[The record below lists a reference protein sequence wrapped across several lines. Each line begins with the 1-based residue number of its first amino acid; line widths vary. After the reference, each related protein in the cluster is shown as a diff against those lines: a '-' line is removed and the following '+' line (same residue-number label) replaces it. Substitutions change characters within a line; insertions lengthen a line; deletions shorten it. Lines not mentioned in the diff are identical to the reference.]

1 MINNIWKTEIIEIN
15 GVLRGPPKRPRQ
27 MLAEQ
32 EYDGHLSIHD
42 NQQAQNLGFLG
53 APIEGPTHF
62 SQFDPI
68 LHSIWGDR
76 WFEVG
81 CISAHF
87 KNVVIEGESVIA
99 FVQRPTKQ
107 DKITRVWALK
117 DSGEFVLEGTASLG
131 PTHPATELEKL
142 LNSRPTAKK
151 LVILENVKIGDRSS
165 QYDRVKMGFRSHLG
179 KNYPFTLAQ
188 KLKNIT
194 ELCDWYC
201 ETISVKTPWGA
212 PIIPFEMVN
221 PLVRYTPDGLP
232 SAKGPSIGLFADLE
246 VKMINGPLLVNQEYL
261 LDREVVGLGE
271 SKRTESMWIK
281 THIRSIKTEE
291 VIATTLLNTATL
303 KDSYELYKSEAKRLE
318 KC

>member
-1 MINNIWKTEIIEIN
+1 MSNIWKTEIIEIS
-15 GVLRGPPKRPRQ
+15 GVLQGPAKMPFQ
-27 MLAEQ
+27 MLAKQ

-42 NQQAQNLGFLG
+42 DQQAQNLGFQG

-68 LHSIWGDR
+68 LHSIWGNR

-87 KNVVIEGESVIA
+87 KNVVLEGESVIA
-99 FVQRPTKQ
+99 FVRRPIPQ
-107 DKITRVWALK
+107 ENITRIWALK
-117 DSGEFVLEGTASLG
+117 NSGELVLEGTASLG
-131 PTHPATELEKL
+131 PTHPKTELEKL
-142 LNSRPTAKK
+142 LDSRSTPEK
-151 LVILENVKIGDRSS
+151 LIILENVTIGDRSS
-165 QYDRVKMGFRSHLG
+165 KSDRVKMGFRSHLG

-188 KLKNIT
+188 KLKKIT

-201 ETISVKTPWGA
+201 EATSEKTPWGA

-221 PLVRYTPDGLP
+221 PFVRHTPDGLP

-246 VKMINGPLLVNQEYL
+246 VKMINGPLLVDQEYL

-271 SKRTESMWIK
+271 SRRTESMWIK
-281 THIRSIKTEE
+281 TNIRSIKTEE

-303 KDSYELYKSEAKRLE
+303 KDSYEPYESEAKRI
-318 KC
+318 KKN